1 MIYVLAIVIM
11 IARKS
16 LLIVISYFFTRFL
29 GWVGLVVLAK
39 LWSDYAPEALGIIG
53 FALSFLAIFNIVADL
68 GFSRAH
74 IKRISEGKDLGTCI
88 GTYVTIKLLL
98 IGAMVTIVFSTLFIW
113 KNVFHEEFSNATT
126 ESVIIVI
133 VLYYVFVNLLQIATD
148 TFEGRKEIAK
158 RQITQIVQG
167 VKTPL
172 MIIVALAGV
181 STAGVVSVVDWPEFL
196 QPLQQYIADRAV
208 DALAMT
214 YVFAM
219 IVSFLV
225 GIWLFRRYPIKKPD
239 WALFKSYF
247 SFALPLMLF
256 SIVGVIS
263 FNIDKIMIG
272 YFWTSTHVGYYFT
285 MQQILEVI
293 TVLYIAVG
301 TVLFPT
307 ISEYHS
313 SNNLKKIQQTTRL
326 AERYITM
333 VIIPPI
339 VLIIIF
345 VRPVINIMLDSAF
358 LPAASV
364 LMILTIYIFIR
375 SLNYPYEALVRGM
388 NKPSIALNIGI
399 VMCVMNIIL
408 NFLFIPEEGLLSSIG
423 INGPN
428 GAAVATTISVLVG
441 FFLLRYIVKRFA
453 GIKPWQ
459 SHTPRHIFAGLV
471 IGGVLYFLAYHTSFF
486 PAVHWYHLFIFAGLG
501 LAIYL
506 LVLFIFKEFKKQ
518 DLRFFLDILRPKEM
532 FKYISS
538 ELKEKPKKPK

>member
-1 MIYVLAIVIM
+1 
-11 IARKS
+11 
-16 LLIVISYFFTRFL
+16 
-29 GWVGLVVLAK
+29 
-39 LWSDYAPEALGIIG
+39 
-53 FALSFLAIFNIVADL
+53 
-68 GFSRAH
+68 
-74 IKRISEGKDLGTCI
+74 
-88 GTYVTIKLLL
+88 
-98 IGAMVTIVFSTLFIW
+98 
-113 KNVFHEEFSNATT
+113 
-126 ESVIIVI
+126 
-133 VLYYVFVNLLQIATD
+133 
-148 TFEGRKEIAK
+148 
-158 RQITQIVQG
+158 
-167 VKTPL
+167 
-172 MIIVALAGV
+172 MIIVAISGV
-181 STAGVVSVVDWPEFL
+181 SAAGIAAVVSWPQFL
-196 QPLQQYIADRAV
+196 QPLQQYITDHAV
-208 DALAMT
+208 DSLAMT
-214 YVFAM
+214 YVFAT
-219 IVSFLV
+219 IVSLIV
-225 GIWLFRRYPIKKPD
+225 GVWFFRKYPIKKPD

-247 SFALPLMLF
+247 TFALPLMLF

-326 AERYITM
+326 AERYISM

-339 VLIIIF
+339 VVIIIF

-375 SLNYPYEALVRGM
+375 SLNYPYEALVRGI
-388 NKPSIALNIGI
+388 NKPTIAMNIGI
-399 VMCVMNIIL
+399 VICVLNIIL
-408 NFLFIPEEGLLSSIG
+408 NFLFIPRDGLLSSIG
-423 INGPN
+423 ITGPT
-428 GAAVATTISVLVG
+428 GAAIATTISLLIG
-441 FFLLRYIVKRFA
+441 FLLLRSIIKKFV
-453 GIKPWQ
+453 GIRLWQ
-459 SHTPRHIFAGLV
+459 SHTPRHIIAGLV
-471 IGGVLYFLAYHTSFF
+471 MGGVLYFLAYRTSFF

-506 LVLFIFKEFKKQ
+506 LVLLLFKEFKKQ